1 MSSKRDSSTRS
12 SYSDIPTSKQSKIE
26 KKKDKANSKGKSN
39 TPQILENPEENLTL
53 SIPDDGEFSEGEVD
67 FDPISEEDVVSD
79 HELLHHEEMDHPL
92 IRISDIKDIIK
103 DAIEE
108 HEKNKASSRD
118 NYFSDFA
125 NNSRGKKV

>member
-79 HELLHHEEMDHPL
+79 HELLHDEEMDHPL

-118 NYFSDFA
+118 NFF
-125 NNSRGKKV
+125 